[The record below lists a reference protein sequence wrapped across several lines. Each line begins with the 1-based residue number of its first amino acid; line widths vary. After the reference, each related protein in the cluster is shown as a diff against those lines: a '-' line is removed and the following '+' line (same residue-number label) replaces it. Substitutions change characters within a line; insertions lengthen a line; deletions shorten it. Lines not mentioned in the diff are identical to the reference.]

1 MSLRLRREEK
11 RAIARAAAIEGRTV
25 TDYVVDTLTRAA
37 TVAVRRATTRELSVR
52 DTKRFLAL
60 LAKPPAPSQAL
71 RAAARRAA
79 KLAKSL

>member
-1 MSLRLRREEK
+1 MVYAMPFKASR
-11 RAIARAAAIEGRTV
+11 
-25 TDYVVDTLTRAA
+25 YYNLTRAA
-37 TVAVRRATTRELSVR
+37 TVSVRRATTRELSVR

-79 KLAKSL
+79 KLAKSR